1 MVDMVEIK
9 HVRIKEGSWLAR
21 LAARKLGV
29 RQVALT
35 LGDTIHL
42 CRTSREEF
50 LDNPRWVKHEMV
62 HVEQFRHFGF
72 WNFLGR
78 YLWETVRKG
87 YYMNRFEV
95 EARSR
100 EHAE

>member
-1 MVDMVEIK
+1 MEDMRDVNHI
-9 HVRIKEGSWLAR
+9 RIKEASWLAM

-42 CRTSREEF
+42 YRTSRQEF
-50 LDNPRWVKHEMV
+50 LANSRWVKHEMA
-62 HVEQFRHFGF
+62 HVDQFRHFGF
-72 WNFLGR
+72 WNFVAR
-78 YLWETVRKG
+78 YIWETVRKG

-95 EARSR
+95 EARSK
-100 EHAE
+100 ETA